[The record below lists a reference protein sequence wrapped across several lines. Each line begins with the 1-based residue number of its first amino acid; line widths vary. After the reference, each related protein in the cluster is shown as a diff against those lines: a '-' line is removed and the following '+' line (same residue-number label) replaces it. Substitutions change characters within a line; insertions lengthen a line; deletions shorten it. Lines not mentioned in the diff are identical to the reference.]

1 MCLLAQA
8 FASGRDG
15 IVRVA
20 VMSSESANPQ
30 DAVAHQ
36 LKAVRD
42 AVRVKRDAN
51 PMDEFSDNGALTMR
65 LFWHLFL
72 LQRDA
77 SVLRDRSDSDG
88 SEQHE
93 RGDRQEQLAAEG
105 TEDNDDGSQEQLAAE
120 GTEGN
125 EDGSDQHEQGD
136 RQEQLAEGTEGNESI
151 AASQK

>member
-105 TEDNDDGSQEQLAAE
+105 TE
-120 GTEGN
+120 GN